1 MGDLVVKDDKGQSYV
16 IDNTRVFTPA
26 NMVLGALCALVIG
39 YFIGHSKG
47 DCCSATSDHTNKV
60 IHDYNSEEVAQ

>member
-39 YFIGHSKG
+39 YFVGQRHTG
-47 DCCSATSDHTNKV
+47 CCSTSPSHINDV
-60 IHDYNSEEVAQ
+60 VHDYNNEEVAR

>member
-1 MGDLVVKDDKGQSYV
+1 MGDLVVKDDRGQSYV

-39 YFIGHSKG
+39 YFIGHHNG
-47 DCCSATSDHTNKV
+47 DCCTIGSHDSNEV
-60 IHDYNSEEVAQ
+60 IHDHNGEEVSR

>member
-26 NMVLGALCALVIG
+26 NMVLGALCALVLG
-39 YFIGHSKG
+39 YFIGHRKG
-47 DCCSATSDHTNKV
+47 DCCSVAPNHTDGV
-60 IHDYNSEEVAQ
+60 IRDYNSEEVMR